1 MDHSRRQFIKAS
13 GGIALAG
20 AGGMLSAS
28 PSFAQPGSRFTLK
41 WSNNLQLSH
50 PVNVRAK
57 ELAENIRRDT
67 DGRVDLQIFPNSQ
80 MGSDPDV
87 LSQIRAGGIDCVLM
101 SGLIFST
108 LVPVASINGLGFAFK
123 DYAQVWNAMDGE
135 LGAYI
140 RGTLARVNLFAMDRM
155 WDSGFRQITTSS
167 KPINS
172 PADLKGLKIRV
183 PGAPIWTTLFK
194 ALGAA
199 PTPVNYTELYSALQ
213 TKAVE
218 GQENPLAIIQST
230 RLYEVQK
237 YVAYSNHM
245 WDGWWF
251 VFNARSW
258 AKLPKDLQA
267 IVARDIDAMAQTQ
280 REDMLKANATLEAEL
295 KAKGMVF
302 NTLDT
307 DPFRALLKTSGFYE
321 DWRRK
326 FGEEAWT
333 LLEKATGKLI

>member
-1 MDHSRRQFIKAS
+1 MAYSRRQFIKAS

-20 AGGMLSAS
+20 AGSVIPAS
-28 PSFAQPGSRFTLK
+28 SPYAQSPEFVLK

-50 PVNVRAK
+50 PVNQRAG

-67 DGRVDLQIFPNSQ
+67 DGRVDLRVFPNSQ

-108 LVPVASINGLGFAFK
+108 LVPVASINGVGFAFK
-123 DYAQVWNAMDGE
+123 DYSQVWAAMDGG
-135 LGAYI
+135 LGGHV
-140 RGTLARVNLFAMDRM
+140 RGALAKVGLLAMDKM

-172 PADLKGLKIRV
+172 LADIRGLKIRV

-194 ALGAA
+194 AIGAA

-251 VFNARSW
+251 TFNARSW
-258 AKLPKDLQA
+258 AKLPRDLQE
-267 IVARDIDAMAQTQ
+267 IVARDINATAMIQ
-280 REDMLKANATLEAEL
+280 RQDMLAADARLEAEL
-295 KAKGMVF
+295 KEKGMVF

-307 DPFRALLKTSGFYE
+307 DPFRQILKTNGFYE
-321 DWRRK
+321 EWRKK
-326 FGEEAWT
+326 FGADAWKH
-333 LLEKATGKLI
+333 LENAVGPLV

>member
-28 PSFAQPGSRFTLK
+28 PSFAQSGSRFTLK

-123 DYAQVWNAMDGE
+123 DYAQVWNAMDGD

-140 RGTLARVNLFAMDRM
+140 RGALAKVNLFAMDCM

>member
-1 MDHSRRQFIKAS
+1 MKGSRRQFIKAS

-20 AGGMLSAS
+20 VGGMLPM
-28 PSFAQPGSRFTLK
+28 PSSLAKPEKFILK

-50 PVNVRAK
+50 PVNLRAK
-57 ELAENIRRDT
+57 ELVENIRRDSG
-67 DGRVDLQIFPNSQ
+67 GRVELRVFPNSQ
-80 MGSDPDV
+80 LGSDPDV

-108 LVPVASINGLGFAFK
+108 LVPLASINGLGFAFK
-123 DYAQVWNAMDGE
+123 DYSQVWAAMDGE

-140 RGTLARVNLFAMDRM
+140 RGALAKVNLLAMDKM

-167 KPINS
+167 KPIDS
-172 PADLKGLKIRV
+172 PANLKGLKIRV

-258 AKLPKDLQA
+258 AKIPGDLQA
-267 IVARDIDAMAQTQ
+267 ILARNINDMAEIQ
-280 REDMLKANATLEAEL
+280 RKDMLATDITLESEL

-302 NTLDT
+302 NTPDT
-307 DPFRALLKTSGFYE
+307 EPFRALLKTSGFYGE
-321 DWRRK
+321 WRKK
-326 FGEEAWT
+326 FGSEAWN
-333 LLEKATGKLI
+333 LLEKATGKLL